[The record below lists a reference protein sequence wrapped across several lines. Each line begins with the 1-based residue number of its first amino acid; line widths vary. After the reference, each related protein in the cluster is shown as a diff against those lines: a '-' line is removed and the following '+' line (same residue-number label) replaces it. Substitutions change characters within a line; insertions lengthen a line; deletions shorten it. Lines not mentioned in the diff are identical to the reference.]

1 MERRAGIW
9 WNTWGGLVVT
19 LAGALASGLISGL
32 ATYHNMDKRLAMLE
46 LRMEYEIRQLRSEMQ
61 GARQ

>member
-9 WNTWGGLVVT
+9 WNTWGGLIIT

-32 ATYHNMDKRLAMLE
+32 TIYHNMDKRVSLLE
-46 LRMEYEIRQLRSEMQ
+46 MRMEYEVRSLRAEIE
-61 GARQ
+61 GRRP